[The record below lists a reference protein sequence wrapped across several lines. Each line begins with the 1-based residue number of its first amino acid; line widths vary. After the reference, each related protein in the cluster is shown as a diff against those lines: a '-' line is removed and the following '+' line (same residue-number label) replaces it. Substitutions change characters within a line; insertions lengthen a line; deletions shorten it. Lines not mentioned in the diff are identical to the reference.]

1 MVLEIITMKFPSLFG
16 NKHAAPTSVQHS
28 AIYLHNTL
36 GNERQEFTLPVRVR
50 EVRMYN
56 CGPTVYGVQHIGN
69 LSMFVFTDVLRRTLE
84 YNGFKVKQVIN
95 ITDFGHL
102 SGDNEGDADAGEDR
116 MTKGLKR
123 EKMPLTMENMA
134 KLGEKYAALFIDD
147 LKLLNIATDA
157 IEFPRASAYIKA
169 QIAMIQTLIEKAY
182 AYQTAHGV
190 YFDTSRFPGYGA
202 LGGIDMKGQKEG
214 ARVAKNYEKRNPHDF
229 VLWKSDPKL
238 GWESPWGLG
247 FPGWHIECSAMIR
260 SILGEQIDIHTGGI
274 EHIPIHHNNEIAQ
287 SESST
292 GKKPM
297 SRFWLHRAH
306 IQIDGGKIGKSVGNV
321 VYMSDVT
328 AQGYHPLALRYLFL
342 GAHYRTSANFSWG
355 ALAASQTAFAKL
367 VAISMHYKDL
377 KAGKI
382 PPAWQT
388 KFLERINDDLDTP
401 GALAIVWEMIKD
413 KELAPEDLLAGLLDF
428 DRVLGL
434 NLATPDE
441 AAQKLAAGE
450 LKEEVQLNDL
460 TVEARTLIEER
471 EQARRD
477 RSWDKAD
484 ELRRHI
490 DALGFTIEDT
500 KDTVRIFKK

>member
-1 MVLEIITMKFPSLFG
+1 MKFQSLFKRA
-16 NKHAAPTSVQHS
+16 NREEQSSSKRPL
-28 AIYLHNTL
+28 YLHNTL
-36 GNERQEFTLPVRVR
+36 GGQNQEFSLPPRVR
-50 EVRMYN
+50 AVRMYN

-69 LSMFVFTDVLRRTLE
+69 LSMFVFTDVLRRALE

-102 SGDNEGDADAGEDR
+102 TSDAYDGEDK
-116 MTKGLKR
+116 MTKGLAR
-123 EKMPLTMENMA
+123 EKMKVTMENMA
-134 KLGEKYAALFIDD
+134 KLAEKYTAIFIDD
-147 LKLLNIATDA
+147 LKLLNIDTSS
-157 IEFPRASAYIKA
+157 IEFPRASAYIRA
-169 QIAMIQTLIEKAY
+169 QIAMIQALVEKGY

-190 YFDTSRFPGYGA
+190 YFDTSRFPEYGK

-214 ARVAKNYEKRNPHDF
+214 ARVAANHEKRHAHDF
-229 VLWKSDPKL
+229 VMWKSDPKL

-287 SESST
+287 SEAAT
-292 GKKPM
+292 GKKPF

-306 IQIDGGKIGKSVGNV
+306 IQIDGGKIAKSGGNV

-328 AQGYHPLALRYLFL
+328 AQGYHPLALRYLYL
-342 GAHYRTSANFSWG
+342 GAHYRTSANFSWE

-367 VAISMHYKDL
+367 VAISIHYKDL
-377 KAGKI
+377 KPGKV
-382 PPAWQT
+382 PADWQV

-401 GALAIVWEMIKD
+401 GALAVVWEMIKD
-413 KELAPEDLLAGLLDF
+413 KALSPEDLLAGLLDF
-428 DRVLGL
+428 DKVFGL
-434 NLATPDE
+434 NLSNPDE
-441 AAQKLAAGE
+441 VARKLAASE
-450 LKEEVQLNDL
+450 LKEEIALEDL
-460 TVEARTLIEER
+460 TIEVRTLIEAR

-484 ELRRHI
+484 DLRRQI
-490 DALGFTIEDT
+490 DALGYTLEDT
-500 KDTVRIFKK
+500 KDTLRVFKK